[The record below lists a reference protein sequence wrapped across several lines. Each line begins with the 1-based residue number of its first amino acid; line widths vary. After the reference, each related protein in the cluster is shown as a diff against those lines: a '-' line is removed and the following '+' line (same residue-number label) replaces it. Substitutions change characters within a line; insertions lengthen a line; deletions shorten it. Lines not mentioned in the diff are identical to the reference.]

1 MSSNWQALQQRLAQQ
16 QPTRKRKRS
25 ETPTKHHPSI
35 KQPTSAA
42 PKAAVSAGAP
52 LPPVAAGPSLAA
64 AVPSIP
70 IEPVAPASLVDLPP
84 RLALDCE
91 MVGVGDGGKRS
102 ALARVVVIGFDER
115 LIYSAFVKPPEP
127 VTDYR
132 TAVSGVR
139 PEHMRHALPLRRV
152 QDDVAK
158 LLHSRIIIG
167 HALHNDLTALML
179 DHPKADV
186 RDTATYPPYRETQG
200 QGTKPRRLKHL
211 AEQFLGWQIQ
221 GGIHNPAEDAVA
233 ALRLYK
239 LKMNEWERSIGSGGA
254 HRQVSKWEL
263 KGHKE
268 KERSLKRRKVK
279 RGTGRGAPKGRS
291 GN

>member
-1 MSSNWQALQQRLAQQ
+1 
-16 QPTRKRKRS
+16 
-25 ETPTKHHPSI
+25 
-35 KQPTSAA
+35 
-42 PKAAVSAGAP
+42 
-52 LPPVAAGPSLAA
+52 
-64 AVPSIP
+64 
-70 IEPVAPASLVDLPP
+70 
-84 RLALDCE
+84 

-102 ALARVVVIGFDER
+102 ALARVVIVGFDER

-152 QDDVAK
+152 QDEVAK
-158 LLHSRIIIG
+158 LLHARTIIG
-167 HALHNDLTALML
+167 HALHNDLKALML
-179 DHPKADV
+179 DHPKANV
-186 RDTATYPPYRETQG
+186 RDTATFPPYRETQG

-221 GGIHNPAEDAVA
+221 GGVHNPAEDAVA

-239 LKMNEWERSIGSGGA
+239 LKMNEWERAISRPGAAGTSA

-263 KGHKE
+263 QGHKA
-268 KERSLKRRKVK
+268 KERLQGRKRRKVK
-279 RGTGRGAPKGRS
+279 RGTGAVS
-291 GN
+291 GS